1 MQWDLATT
9 VSILTL
15 PEKVAP
21 RNAEEIAQLGVTMR
35 IQTLGWIWS
44 LALLGCADFVSA
56 PVEQIGPLIFV
67 ESTTDGGQQIGSLT
81 TDGQRGAELGSRH
94 ARVVSPRWS
103 PNGGMIAY
111 VGFEDDRIRDLW
123 IVDVDEQG
131 RPGEPRS
138 VLRWDT
144 AEQPPLLHWL
154 PDESG
159 LVWSEMTDTSVALRH
174 LELGSGED
182 TWHHQTGLWT
192 IDVANDGRIV
202 GRVMVDETDSAL
214 AVYDAAFEPLIESEI
229 GLGEMPIWSP
239 DASEVA
245 FVLRDQP
252 GIGVL
257 DPDTGAWQRLTD
269 APDTDPRWSPRRDPA
284 IDRPRPRAARRA
296 RPPDRSRD
304 DSPRCRREGAR
315 VEPRRAAP
323 RTTRERVLAV
333 AARHRR
339 HQRPGSGRCARIG
352 PQPRLGPAVVRSSRP
367 RPEQLRRCPSF
378 GAGRLSPPRRAH
390 QGETRS

>member
-1 MQWDLATT
+1 MQWNLATT

-21 RNAEEIAQLGVTMR
+21 RSAEDSPAARIRRSASRMR
-35 IQTLGWIWS
+35 TKS
-44 LALLGCADFVSA
+44 LAWTSSLLLVGCADFVSA

-67 ESTTDGGQQIGSLT
+67 ESTSDGGQQIGSLT

-94 ARVVSPRWS
+94 ARVISPRWS

-111 VGFEDDRIRDLW
+111 VGFKDDRIRDLW

-174 LELGSGED
+174 LELESGED
-182 TWHHQTGLWT
+182 TWHHQTGLWN

-214 AVYDAAFEPLIESEI
+214 AVYDAAFEPLIETEI

-269 APDTDPRWSPRRDPA
+269 APDTDPRWSPDGTRLSIVRDHEQLVVR
-284 IDRPRPRAARRA
+284 DRQTGAETVLLDADA
-296 RPPDRSRD
+296 KAHEWSRD
-304 DSPRCRREGAR
+304 GQHLALRGSESSLWLLGIGDASVLE
-315 VEPRRAAP
+315 VEDMHASVPN
-323 RTTRERVLAV
+323 LDW
-333 AARHRR
+333 
-339 HQRPGSGRCARIG
+339 G
-352 PQPRLGPAVVRSSRP
+352 PP
-367 RPEQLRRCPSF
+367 
-378 GAGRLSPPRRAH
+378 
-390 QGETRS
+390 